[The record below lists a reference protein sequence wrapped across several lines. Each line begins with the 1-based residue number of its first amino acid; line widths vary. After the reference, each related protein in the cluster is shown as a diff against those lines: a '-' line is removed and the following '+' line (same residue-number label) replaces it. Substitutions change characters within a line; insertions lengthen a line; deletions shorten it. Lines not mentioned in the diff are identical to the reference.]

1 MADLSGRDLITTQDW
16 SIEELETSL
25 RLAHS
30 FREKHRKNHTTPLLR
45 NKTFFALF
53 YASSTRTRAA
63 FEAGMTYLGG
73 HAQYIDASTTRLGA
87 GEAIRDVAKMYE
99 RYGHG
104 LGVRILDDVIDYVY
118 GRGIAVVREY
128 AKQANIPVINMAC
141 CTYHPTQGL
150 ADLMTLRDEF
160 GTKKRKKYVIMW
172 AYSKG
177 FRGRCSIQE
186 DALITSRVG
195 YDVVLAHPEGFEIDE
210 KIAAACSENAA
221 ASGGSFNVS
230 HDLKTA
236 LGGAD
241 AIFPRNWASK
251 ELLQVGASSFG
262 KEREAALHEKYRHW
276 SLTEE
281 TLDFASKQ
289 AIVLHVLPVMR
300 GEEASDV
307 VMDGPHS
314 RIYPQA
320 ENGLYT
326 KMAVLALT
334 MGEKRKSR

>member
-16 SIEELETSL
+16 SIEELEASL
-25 RLAHS
+25 RLARS

-128 AKQANIPVINMAC
+128 AKQASIPVINMAC

-186 DALITSRVG
+186 DALITSRFG

-210 KIAAACSENAA
+210 KIAATCSENAA

-236 LGGAD
+236 LEGAD

-251 ELLQVGASSFG
+251 ELLQVGASNFG
-262 KEREAALHEKYRHW
+262 KSA
-276 SLTEE
+276 
-281 TLDFASKQ
+281 KQ
-289 AIVLHVLPVMR
+289 HCMKNTDTGR
-300 GEEASDV
+300 
-307 VMDGPHS
+307 
-314 RIYPQA
+314 
-320 ENGLYT
+320 
-326 KMAVLALT
+326 
-334 MGEKRKSR
+334 

>member
-25 RLAHS
+25 RLARS

-128 AKQANIPVINMAC
+128 AKHANIPVINMAC

-186 DALITSRVG
+186 DALITSRYG

-210 KIAAACSENAA
+210 KIVATCSDNAA
-221 ASGGSFNVS
+221 ASGGTFNIS
-230 HDLKTA
+230 HDLKTS
-236 LGGAD
+236 LEGAD

-251 ELLQVGASSFG
+251 ELFQVGATNFG
-262 KEREAALHEKYRHW
+262 KGREAALHEKYRHW
-276 SLTEE
+276 SLTEQ
-281 TLDFASKQ
+281 TLDLASKR
-289 AIVLHVLPVMR
+289 AIVLHVLPVLR
-300 GEEASDV
+300 GEEASDA

-326 KMAVLALT
+326 KMAVLDLT
-334 MGEKRKSR
+334 MDEK